1 MPFCDLIGQ
10 ARAIRFLHR
19 ALMTGRVA
27 HAYLFTG
34 PAGVGK
40 RAAALAFA
48 QALNCERVSSFEFR
62 VSSSKPGTRHLQ
74 QRSETRNSKPETRN
88 PEPPHDGCG
97 NCRVCRNIANG
108 RHPDVQVIEPDGATV
123 KIEQIR
129 ALEADAVL
137 APYEAK
143 WKVFILDRAERMT
156 EQAANAILK
165 TLEEPSS
172 GTVFILLTSTVS
184 AMLPTI
190 VSRCQ
195 TVTFSPLPNGQIEA
209 LLIEKGIEPSRAR
222 LIASLSQGS
231 IERALSPEVA
241 SLSETRDLLLEGL
254 GRGLQDGPA
263 ALVELAE
270 KLVKDREKLQQQMEI
285 LSAWFRDLMVAK
297 ASGRKDWLVND
308 DRGEEIARQVEGL
321 PLDVILDGLRAIHAA
336 MDNLT
341 RNANPRL
348 SMEDLLLRL
357 REVFPSGFLP
367 VSA

>member
-1 MPFCDLIGQ
+1 MPFRDLIGQ
-10 ARAIRFLHR
+10 DRAIRFLHR
-19 ALMTGRVA
+19 ALMTGRIA

-48 QALNCERVSSFEFR
+48 QALNCEGGARCEV
-62 VSSSKPGTRHLQ
+62 
-74 QRSETRNSKPETRN
+74 RN
-88 PEPPHDGCG
+88 PPTPPLQKGGMGGFLVRGAELDDGCG
-97 NCRVCRNIANG
+97 DCRICRNIAHG

-129 ALEADAVL
+129 TLEADAAL
-137 APYEAK
+137 ASYEAQ

-156 EQAANAILK
+156 EQAANALLK
-165 TLEEPSS
+165 TLEEPAR

-184 AMLPTI
+184 ALLPTI

-209 LLIEKGIEPSRAR
+209 LLREKGIEPSQAR

-241 SLSETRDLLLEGL
+241 SLSATRDLLLEGL

-263 ALVELAE
+263 ALVELVE
-270 KLVKDREKLQQQMEI
+270 KLVKDREKLQQQLEI

-308 DRGEEIARQVEGL
+308 DRGEEIARQVEGT
-321 PLDVILDGLRAIHAA
+321 PLDVILDGLRAIHAV
-336 MDNLT
+336 MDNLS

-357 REVFPSGFLP
+357 REGFPSGLLLVP
-367 VSA
+367 A

>member
-48 QALNCERVSSFEFR
+48 QALNCEM
-62 VSSSKPGTRHLQ
+62 K
-74 QRSETRNSKPETRN
+74 QRSADSCQLTAAQ
-88 PEPPHDGCG
+88 DGCR

-143 WKVFILDRAERMT
+143 WKVFILDGAERMT

-270 KLVKDREKLQQQMEI
+270 KLVKDREKLQQQLEI

-308 DRGEEIARQVEGL
+308 DRGEEIASQVEGL

>member
-48 QALNCERVSSFEFR
+48 QALNCEQVLSSEFR
-62 VSSSKPGTRHLQ
+62 VPGLKPGTW
-74 QRSETRNSKPETRN
+74 N
-88 PEPPHDGCG
+88 PEPGTRDLAPHDGCG

-143 WKVFILDRAERMT
+143 WKVFILDKAERMT

-172 GTVFILLTSTVS
+172 GTVFILLTSAVS
-184 AMLPTI
+184 ALLPTI

-241 SLSETRDLLLEGL
+241 SLSATRDLRLEGL
-254 GRGLQDGPA
+254 GRGLHDGPA

-357 REVFPSGFLP
+357 REVFPSGLLP

>member
-1 MPFCDLIGQ
+1 MPFRDLIGQ
-10 ARAIRFLHR
+10 ERAIRFLHR
-19 ALMTGRVA
+19 ALMTGRIA

-48 QALNCERVSSFEFR
+48 QALNCEM
-62 VSSSKPGTRHLQ
+62 KQ
-74 QRSETRNSKPETRN
+74 QSADSCQLTAAQ
-88 PEPPHDGCG
+88 DGCG
-97 NCRVCRNIANG
+97 DCRICRNIANG

-129 ALEADAVL
+129 TLEADAAL
-137 APYEAK
+137 ASYEAQ

-156 EQAANAILK
+156 EQAANALLK
-165 TLEEPSS
+165 TLEEPAR

-184 AMLPTI
+184 ALLPTI

-209 LLIEKGIEPSRAR
+209 LLREKGIEPSQAR

-241 SLSETRDLLLEGL
+241 SLSKTRDLLLEEL
-254 GRGLQDGPA
+254 GRGLHDGPA
-263 ALVELAE
+263 TLVELAE
-270 KLVKDREKLQQQMEI
+270 KLVKDREKLQQQLEI

-297 ASGRKDWLVND
+297 TSGRRDWLVND
-308 DRGEEIARQVEGL
+308 DRGEEIAHQVEGT
-321 PLDVILDGLRAIHAA
+321 PLDVILDGLRAIHAV
-336 MDNLT
+336 MDNLS

-357 REVFPSGFLP
+357 REGFPSGLLP
-367 VSA
+367 VPA

>member
-1 MPFCDLIGQ
+1 MPFRDLIGQ

-34 PAGVGK
+34 PARVGK

-48 QALNCERVSSFEFR
+48 QALNCEAGAGLKVSNATAQPREEAFDDACGVC
-62 VSSSKPGTRHLQ
+62 VS
-74 QRSETRNSKPETRN
+74 
-88 PEPPHDGCG
+88 
-97 NCRVCRNIANG
+97 CRKIANG
-108 RHPDVQVIEPDGATV
+108 LHPDVQVIEPDGATV

-129 ALEADAVL
+129 ALEADAALV
-137 APYEAK
+137 PYEAK
-143 WKVFILDRAERMT
+143 WQVFILDRAERMT

-165 TLEEPSS
+165 TLEEPAR

-184 AMLPTI
+184 ALLPTV

-195 TVTFSPLPNGQIEA
+195 IVTFSPLPHGQIEA
-209 LLIEKGIEPSRAR
+209 LLREKGMEPSRAR

-241 SLSETRDLLLEGL
+241 SLSATRDLLLEGL
-254 GRGLQDGPA
+254 GRGLQEGPA

-270 KLVKDREKLQQQMEI
+270 KLAKDREKLQQHLEI
-285 LSAWFRDLMVAK
+285 LSVWFRDLMVAK
-297 ASGRKDWLVND
+297 VSGRKDWLVND
-308 DRGEEIARQVEGL
+308 DRGEEIIRQAEGL
-321 PLDVILDGLRAIHAA
+321 PLDAILDGLRAVHTV

-341 RNANPRL
+341 RNANARL

-357 REVFPSGFLP
+357 CEVFPSALLP
-367 VSA
+367 VSV